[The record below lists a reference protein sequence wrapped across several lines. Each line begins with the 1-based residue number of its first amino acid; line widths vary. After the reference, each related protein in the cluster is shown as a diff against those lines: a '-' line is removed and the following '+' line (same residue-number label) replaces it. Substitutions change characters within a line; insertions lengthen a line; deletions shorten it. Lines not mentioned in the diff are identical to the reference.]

1 LLPSTGYPGSN
12 AERRTPFAPTAD
24 CRPDSRRRHS
34 RIPAFPH
41 YIASVIDA
49 LLFDLG
55 NVLIRWDP
63 RNHYTDR
70 FASVAEMEA
79 FLSDVASS
87 AWNHEM
93 DLGKPF
99 AQAIA
104 ERSALH
110 PDHAE
115 LLAEW
120 QSQWERMLGGAI
132 EESVVL
138 LDEVRRAGYRV
149 AALTNW
155 SAETYPKAKAR
166 FPFLDW
172 FEDVVISGVEGIG
185 KPDPA
190 MFALALRR
198 TGFVAERTVFI
209 DDNLPN
215 IVGAQAAGM
224 KTVHFTSPAQCRAE
238 LRALGVRV

>member
-1 LLPSTGYPGSN
+1 MLECRGPNEG
-12 AERRTPFAPTAD
+12 R
-24 CRPDSRRRHS
+24 RPDDEGRLRS
-34 RIPAFPH
+34 
-41 YIASVIDA
+41 DA
-49 LLFDLG
+49 LAKADGRMTKACMIDSVLFDLG

-63 RNHYTDR
+63 RNHYKDR
-70 FASVAEMEA
+70 FASAEAMERFLAAVA
-79 FLSDVASS
+79 DG

-104 ERSALH
+104 ERTALH
-110 PDHAE
+110 PEFGE
-115 LLAEW
+115 LLGEW
-120 QSQWERMLGGAI
+120 KSQWTRMLGGAI
-132 EESVVL
+132 EESVAL
-138 LDEVRRAGYRV
+138 LAELRDAGYRT

-155 SAETYPKAKAR
+155 SAETFPVARER

-172 FEDVVISGVEGIG
+172 FEDIVISGVERVA

-190 MFALALRR
+190 MFALALER
-198 TGFVAERTVFI
+198 TGFVAGRTVFI

-215 IVGAQAAGM
+215 VEGARASGM
-224 KTVHFTSPAQCRAE
+224 HAVHFSSSAQCRDE

>member
-1 LLPSTGYPGSN
+1 M
-12 AERRTPFAPTAD
+12 
-24 CRPDSRRRHS
+24 
-34 RIPAFPH
+34 
-41 YIASVIDA
+41 IDA
-49 LLFDLG
+49 ILFDLG

-63 RNHYTDR
+63 RNHYRDR
-70 FASVAEMEA
+70 FESEAQMEA
-79 FLSDVASS
+79 FLAEVADN

-104 ERSALH
+104 ERSALF
-110 PDHAE
+110 PEHAH

-120 QSQWERMLGGAI
+120 KSEWERMLGGAI
-132 EESVVL
+132 DDSVALLEEL
-138 LDEVRRAGYRV
+138 KAGGYRL

-155 SAETYPKAKAR
+155 SGETFPVARER
-166 FPFLDW
+166 FPFLAW
-172 FEDVVISGVEGIG
+172 FDDIVISGVEGMA

-190 MFALALRR
+190 MFALALQRS
-198 TGFVAERTVFI
+198 GFVAERTVFI

-215 IVGAQAAGM
+215 IVGAKAVGLH
-224 KTVHFTSPAQCRAE
+224 TVHFASAAQCRQE

>member
-1 LLPSTGYPGSN
+1 M
-12 AERRTPFAPTAD
+12 
-24 CRPDSRRRHS
+24 
-34 RIPAFPH
+34 
-41 YIASVIDA
+41 IDA

-63 RNHYTDR
+63 RNHYRDR
-70 FASVAEMEA
+70 FATADEMET
-79 FLSDVASS
+79 FLSEIASS

-104 ERSALH
+104 ERSRLH
-110 PDHAE
+110 PSHAE
-115 LLAEW
+115 LLGEW
-120 QSQWERMLGGAI
+120 KSQWERMLGGAI
-132 EESVVL
+132 DGSVAL
-138 LDEVRRAGYRV
+138 LDEARQGGYRV

-155 SAETYPKAKAR
+155 SAETYPIARQR
-166 FPFLDW
+166 FPFLAW
-172 FEDVVISGVEGIG
+172 FEDVVISGVEGIA

-198 TGFVAERTVFI
+198 TGFLAEHTVFI

-215 IVGAQAAGM
+215 IVAARSVGLH
-224 KTVHFTSPAQCRAE
+224 TVHFSSPEQCRTE

>member
-1 LLPSTGYPGSN
+1 M
-12 AERRTPFAPTAD
+12 
-24 CRPDSRRRHS
+24 
-34 RIPAFPH
+34 
-41 YIASVIDA
+41 IDA

-63 RNHYTDR
+63 RNHYRDR
-70 FASVAEMEA
+70 FSSIDEMEA
-79 FLSDVASS
+79 FLTEVATS

-104 ERSALH
+104 ERRARY
-110 PDHAE
+110 PQHAE
-115 LLAEW
+115 LLGEW
-120 QSQWERMLGGAI
+120 KSQWERMLDGEI
-132 EESVVL
+132 EESVAL
-138 LDEVRRAGYRV
+138 LDEVRRGGYRI

-155 SAETYPKAKAR
+155 SAETYPIAKAR

-172 FEDVVISGVEGIG
+172 FDDVVISGVEGIA

-190 MFALALRR
+190 IFALALRR
-198 TGFVAERTVFI
+198 TRFVAERTVFI

-224 KTVHFTSPAQCRAE
+224 KTVHFTSPEQCRAE

>member
-1 LLPSTGYPGSN
+1 MI
-12 AERRTPFAPTAD
+12 
-24 CRPDSRRRHS
+24 DS
-34 RIPAFPH
+34 
-41 YIASVIDA
+41 V
-49 LLFDLG
+49 LFDLG

-63 RNHYTDR
+63 RNHYRDR
-70 FASVAEMEA
+70 FESEAQMEA
-79 FLSDVASS
+79 FLAEVADN

-104 ERSALH
+104 ERSELF
-110 PDHAE
+110 PEHAH

-120 QSQWERMLGGAI
+120 KSEWERMLGGAI
-132 EESVVL
+132 DDSVALLEEL
-138 LDEVRRAGYRV
+138 KAGGYRL

-155 SAETYPKAKAR
+155 SGETFPVARER
-166 FPFLDW
+166 FPFLAW
-172 FEDVVISGVEGIG
+172 FDDIVISGVEGMA

-190 MFALALRR
+190 MFALALQRS
-198 TGFVAERTVFI
+198 GFVAERTVFI

-215 IVGAQAAGM
+215 IVGAKAVGLH
-224 KTVHFTSPAQCRAE
+224 TVHFASAAQCRQE

>member
-1 LLPSTGYPGSN
+1 M
-12 AERRTPFAPTAD
+12 
-24 CRPDSRRRHS
+24 
-34 RIPAFPH
+34 
-41 YIASVIDA
+41 VIDA

-63 RNHYTDR
+63 RNHYRDR
-70 FASVAEMEA
+70 FPSAEEMEA

-104 ERSALH
+104 ERSVLY
-110 PDHAE
+110 PQHAE
-115 LLAEW
+115 LLGEW
-120 QSQWERMLGGAI
+120 KSQWERMLGGAI
-132 EESVVL
+132 DESVAL
-138 LDEVRRAGYRV
+138 LDEARQAGYRI

-155 SAETYPKAKAR
+155 SAETFPVAQAR
-166 FPFLDW
+166 FPFLGW
-172 FEDVVISGVEGIG
+172 FEDVVISGVEGVA

-215 IVGAQAAGM
+215 IVGAQAVGL
-224 KTVHFTSPAQCRAE
+224 KTVHFTSPQQCRE
-238 LRALGVRV
+238 QLRTMGVSV

>member
-1 LLPSTGYPGSN
+1 M
-12 AERRTPFAPTAD
+12 
-24 CRPDSRRRHS
+24 
-34 RIPAFPH
+34 
-41 YIASVIDA
+41 IDA

-63 RNHYTDR
+63 RNHYRDR
-70 FASVAEMEA
+70 FPTEDAMEA
-79 FLSDVASS
+79 FLAEVTPGT
-87 AWNHEM
+87 WNHEM

-104 ERSALH
+104 ERTQLF
-110 PDHAE
+110 PQHAA

-120 QSQWERMLGGAI
+120 QSEWSRMLGGAI
-132 EESVVL
+132 EESVAL
-138 LDEVRRAGYRV
+138 LQEVRADGYRI

-155 SAETYPKAKAR
+155 SAETYPKALAL

-172 FEDVVISGVEGIG
+172 FEDVVISGVEGIA

-198 TGFVAERTVFI
+198 TGFDPARTVFI
-209 DDNLPN
+209 DDNLAN
-215 IVGAQAAGM
+215 VEAGRAAGM
-224 KTVHFTSPAQCRAE
+224 HAIRFIDTAQCRAD